1 MAKYL
6 FDSKDIRKLI
16 NFYKKFVKLTS
27 KKKLKEPQKVDPSFL
42 GSPNTKEF
50 KYPVFPE
57 KGLNDILEIALSAT
71 LKKEEGRFH
80 HFSISVAPI
89 VDGAKRDINPNVIS
103 QPFIFAKPLEL
114 NPENI
119 KKLSTALN
127 GTDNNIK
134 VIFNKEGVP
143 QIIGFSDEWDNSL
156 IIESLDVGK
165 LLFSVLFIGKISIA
179 IIESKK
185 IKFIQS
191 TNHLAHSL
199 HQFALYNSSLFDNFE
214 SANAIQE
221 AMGDYDYVMKRM
233 NNHGHGGT
241 LIFVS
246 DENWKKSVQQPIIFF
261 PRTKFCEIT
270 KWAVRRS
277 EYWENFQDKK
287 EAPVENW
294 SASERAEKSLKLLSQ
309 LTALDGATIVTKEF
323 EILAFGAKLK
333 TLNTRKRP
341 NEVILLEPFED
352 SVEKFVK
359 FEDIGGTRHQSTAQ
373 FIFDQ
378 RNAVAIVASQDG
390 KISVVFW
397 DKKIE
402 KIRII
407 QHIEYF
413 LA

>member
-1 MAKYL
+1 MAKNL
-6 FDSKDIRKLI
+6 FDSKDIRKLT

-27 KKKLKEPQKVDPSFL
+27 KKKSKEFQKIDPSFF
-42 GSPNTKEF
+42 GSQNTKEF
-50 KYPVFPE
+50 KYPIFPE
-57 KGLNDILEIALSAT
+57 KGLNNILEIALSAT
-71 LKKEEGRFH
+71 LKKEEGRHH
-80 HFSISVAPI
+80 HFSISVAP
-89 VDGAKRDINPNVIS
+89 VADGVRRDINPNITS
-103 QPFIFAKPLEL
+103 QPFIFAKPLEF
-114 NPENI
+114 NPDNI

-134 VIFNKEGVP
+134 VVFNKEYIP
-143 QIIGFSDEWDNSL
+143 QIIGFSDEWDTSL

-179 IIESKK
+179 IIESRK

-199 HQFALYNSSLFDNFE
+199 YQFALYNSSLFDSFE
-214 SANAIQE
+214 SENAIQE
-221 AMGDYDYVMKRM
+221 AMGDYDYVIKGM
-233 NNHGHGGT
+233 NSHGHGGT

-246 DENWKKSVQQPIIFF
+246 DENWKKSVQQPINFF

-294 SASERAEKSLKLLSQ
+294 TASERTEKSLKLLSQ
-309 LTALDGATIVTKEF
+309 ITALDGATIVTKEF

-333 TLNTRKRP
+333 TLNTRRKP

-352 SVEKFVK
+352 SVERFVV
-359 FEDIGGTRHQSTAQ
+359 FEDIGGTRHQSTVQ

-390 KISVVFW
+390 KVSVMFW
-397 DKKIE
+397 DIE
-402 KIRII
+402 VEKVRII